1 MAGVEGARWNAPE
14 GPGSDLEERS
24 DHPVVHVSHHDALAY
39 CAWAG
44 ARLLTEAEWEYAARG
59 GSAGRRYPWGDE
71 IAPAGQRTH
80 EHLAGRLPR
89 VSTRPGGRTGTVP
102 VDSYDPNGF
111 GLYNTSGNVWEWCA
125 EAFTVPSENSA
136 GDPGQRVIR
145 GGSYLCHASYC
156 NRYRVAA
163 RSKNTPDSSTGH
175 GGFRC
180 AWDVGRGD
188 RTRVALPPVTATLIW
203 ILVGL
208 AAIGLYLSWTAGRL
222 DRLHARIDAARA
234 ALDAQ
239 LLRRASV
246 AQELATSG
254 VLDPAASIVL
264 YEAAHA
270 ARQAEEEQRE
280 VAESELSQA
289 LRAVFG
295 EVQQVEAVREAPG
308 GDAAATELAQAV
320 RRVPMA
326 RRFHN
331 DAVRAARALRRHRK
345 VRWFRLA
352 GHAPFPMAFEM
363 DDEPPIALADRPTT

>member
-1 MAGVEGARWNAPE
+1 M
-14 GPGSDLEERS
+14 
-24 DHPVVHVSHHDALAY
+24 
-39 CAWAG
+39 
-44 ARLLTEAEWEYAARG
+44 T
-59 GSAGRRYPWGDE
+59 
-71 IAPAGQRTH
+71 T
-80 EHLAGRLPR
+80 
-89 VSTRPGGRTGTVP
+89 
-102 VDSYDPNGF
+102 
-111 GLYNTSGNVWEWCA
+111 
-125 EAFTVPSENSA
+125 
-136 GDPGQRVIR
+136 
-145 GGSYLCHASYC
+145 
-156 NRYRVAA
+156 
-163 RSKNTPDSSTGH
+163 
-175 GGFRC
+175 
-180 AWDVGRGD
+180 
-188 RTRVALPPVTATLIW
+188 TLIW
-203 ILVGL
+203 IAVALV
-208 AAIGLYLSWTAGRL
+208 AIGLYLSWTAGRL

-289 LRAVFG
+289 LRAVFADA
-295 EVQQVEAVREAPG
+295 QQLEAVREAPG
-308 GDAAATELAQAV
+308 GEEAATELVQAV

-363 DDEPPIALADRPTT
+363 DDEPPAALADRSGS

>member
-1 MAGVEGARWNAPE
+1 M
-14 GPGSDLEERS
+14 
-24 DHPVVHVSHHDALAY
+24 
-39 CAWAG
+39 
-44 ARLLTEAEWEYAARG
+44 T
-59 GSAGRRYPWGDE
+59 
-71 IAPAGQRTH
+71 T
-80 EHLAGRLPR
+80 
-89 VSTRPGGRTGTVP
+89 
-102 VDSYDPNGF
+102 
-111 GLYNTSGNVWEWCA
+111 
-125 EAFTVPSENSA
+125 
-136 GDPGQRVIR
+136 
-145 GGSYLCHASYC
+145 
-156 NRYRVAA
+156 
-163 RSKNTPDSSTGH
+163 
-175 GGFRC
+175 
-180 AWDVGRGD
+180 
-188 RTRVALPPVTATLIW
+188 TLIW
-203 ILVGL
+203 IAVALV
-208 AAIGLYLSWTAGRL
+208 AIGLYLSWTAGRL

-289 LRAVFG
+289 LRAVFA
-295 EVQQVEAVREAPG
+295 EAQQLEAVREAPG
-308 GDAAATELAQAV
+308 GEEAATELVQAV

-352 GHAPFPMAFEM
+352 GHAQFPMAFEM
-363 DDEPPIALADRPTT
+363 DDEPPAVLADRSGS